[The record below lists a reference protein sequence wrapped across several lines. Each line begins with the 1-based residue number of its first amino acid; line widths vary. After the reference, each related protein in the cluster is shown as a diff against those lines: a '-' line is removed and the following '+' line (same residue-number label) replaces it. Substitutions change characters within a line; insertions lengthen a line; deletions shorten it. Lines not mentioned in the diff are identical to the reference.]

1 MGPQTAYNSTTYK
14 HPSQRMIAMNRKPL
28 VTLFLSGML
37 VFMSSVLYGQS
48 ESFTEEE
55 LANSFS
61 VKDVE
66 SPPKPVKQ
74 SAPNVPGN
82 LKGKAGTVH
91 VAFIIDGSG
100 KVTVARV
107 IKSTLDD
114 LNDVAVNTVTKWEFE
129 PAKIG
134 GAGVSVRVIVPI
146 RFS

>member
-1 MGPQTAYNSTTYK
+1 
-14 HPSQRMIAMNRKPL
+14 MIAMNRKPL
-28 VTLFLSGML
+28 VTLFLSGIL
-37 VFMSSVLYGQS
+37 VFMSSALFGQS

-74 SAPNVPGN
+74 SPPNVPGN

-114 LNDVAVNTVTKWEFE
+114 LNEIAVNTVTKWEFE